1 MKIKIS
7 ASLGFANRNE
17 ECIEVDDDLTDDE
30 IEEEVYEHIISE
42 MLDFGWERIQP

>member
-17 ECIEVDDDLTDDE
+17 ETIEVDDDLTDDE
-30 IEEEVYEHIISE
+30 IEEEVLSILYLRCLI
-42 MLDFGWERIQP
+42 LVGRG

>member
-17 ECIEVDDDLTDDE
+17 TTIEVDDDATDDE
-30 IEEEVYEHIISE
+30 IQEEVYEHIVSN
-42 MLDFGWERIQP
+42 MLDFGWEKEE